1 VKGQTLSALWRG
13 AQSLLPMAVVAALAA
28 YTWWL
33 VQSAPRPEAA
43 AQAEVPA
50 SVPDYVLERA
60 QVERVD
66 AQGRRASLMTG
77 SAMRHYQVG
86 DRLEVDGLDLVAED
100 AAGQW
105 LKATSRH
112 ALYQGLGDRVTLTQ
126 GAHVQA
132 RPAPGARAPGPLVF
146 EGQELTVDMAKR
158 LLTSSLPARLTSPD
172 GRLQGSR
179 LRHDARTGITD
190 VGGRVTGAFDATP
203 VVANAP

>member
-1 VKGQTLSALWRG
+1 MKGLTVQSLWRG
-13 AQSLLPMAVVAALAA
+13 VQSLLPMAVVAGLAA

-43 AQAEVPA
+43 ARAELPA

-77 SAMRHYQVG
+77 TAMRHYQAG
-86 DRLEVDGLDLVAED
+86 DRLEVEGLNLIAED
-100 AAGQW
+100 ATGQW

-112 ALYQGLGDRVTLTQ
+112 ALYEGLGAQVTLTQ

-146 EGQELTVDMAKR
+146 EGQELTVDMDR
-158 LLTSSLPARLTSPD
+158 RVLTSSRPARLTSPD
-172 GRLQGSR
+172 GRLMGSR

-190 VGGRVTGAFDATP
+190 VGGRVTGAFAATTP
-203 VVANAP
+203 APSMP